1 MFKSKEMNMNREGD
15 RRSNDDFEGG
25 PGSLFTPIVMM
36 EEVIYKLA
44 VLNYQK
50 EYVRDLQMKPLN
62 RHYFALASNP
72 MEQFFSFTSLCAW
85 LIRKMGKSFDQP
97 QEYDDPN
104 STISSILECVRE
116 KGVAITFPPSKL
128 KQGYGE
134 NVVFI
139 LDKLADEA
147 LKASN
152 ITWKKPI
159 IPPEPDIIEGVS
171 DDETELVLEK
181 IEEEL
186 AAVYSD
192 DDDPETVD
200 HDILALRGFGKE
212 LSHPEKPGVLE
223 SKVSVN
229 EWKLEV
235 ERVLTQLK
243 VTIKPD
249 PRDWMYHLS
258 DMHRYQGNMKDAFQ
272 PSKVNLEK
280 LFSDI
285 SHSMEKIGLREK
297 YLNNELESSI
307 AEFSTLQRQ
316 LTEAQ
321 EAYNAACTSISN
333 HSQMLSQLTEELDLV
348 KQETEERGSSMT
360 DGTPL
365 VNIKKALAQL
375 RSEIALQD
383 VRLGIS
389 EHCLLQS
396 RLRDKSKTQ
405 EDLLSISNAHL
416 SSLHN
421 FANLNSAHTGGLR
434 KY

>member
-1 MFKSKEMNMNREGD
+1 MSRD
-15 RRSNDDFEGG
+15 SDLRRSTEDNENG
-25 PGSLFTPIVMM
+25 PGSAFTPFVLMDEVMH
-36 EEVIYKLA
+36 KLSA
-44 VLNYQK
+44 LGYHEDFVQGLK
-50 EYVRDLQMKPLN
+50 MKPLN
-62 RHYFALASNP
+62 RHYFALATNP
-72 MEQFFSFTSLCAW
+72 MEQFFSFISLCAW
-85 LIRKMGKSFDQP
+85 LIKKMGKPFEQP

-104 STISSILECVRE
+104 SIISSILDCVRE
-116 KGVAITFPPSKL
+116 KGIAITFPPSKL

-139 LDKLADEA
+139 LDKLTDEA
-147 LKASN
+147 LKYCKIS
-152 ITWKKPI
+152 WKKPI
-159 IPPEPDIIEGVS
+159 MPPEPEIIEGVS
-171 DDETELVLEK
+171 DDEAELVLEK

-192 DDDPETVD
+192 DEDPETMEN
-200 HDILALRGFGKE
+200 DILALRGFGNE
-212 LSHPEKPGVLE
+212 LSQPEKPSVLE

-235 ERVLTQLK
+235 ERVLPQLK

-258 DMHRYQGNMKDAFQ
+258 DMHRYQDSMKDAFQ
-272 PSKVNLEK
+272 SSKVNLEK
-280 LFSDI
+280 LYADI
-285 SHSMEKIGLREK
+285 SQSMEKIGVREK
-297 YLNNELESSI
+297 YLNNELESLI
-307 AEFSTLQRQ
+307 AEYSVLQRQ

-321 EAYNAACTSISN
+321 EAYNAACTSISS
-333 HSQMLSQLTEELDLV
+333 HSQMLSQLTEELELV

-365 VNIKKALAQL
+365 VNIKKAVAQL
-375 RSEIALQD
+375 KGEIALQE

-405 EDLLSISNAHL
+405 EDILSINNTQV
-416 SSLHN
+416 SSLRN
-421 FANLNSAHTGGLR
+421 FANLGSAHTGGIK